1 MTFSV
6 YKTLTY
12 SCHVNDKK
20 SDMMNKFC
28 SSMKLPPPP
37 LQIVINFD
45 GFILTK
51 NFSSSIIEIPLYSH
65 VPLSSIIFF
74 CCGTIDEILEHL
86 FVQYM
91 FVEPEKRDTTLIQ
104 KMTTKF
110 DAAISHVEKLLRD
123 RKFVCGEE

>member
-1 MTFSV
+1 MI
-6 YKTLTY
+6 KT
-12 SCHVNDKK
+12 V
-20 SDMMNKFC
+20 MMNKTC
-28 SSMKLPPPP
+28 SLMKLPPPSKN
-37 LQIVINFD
+37 VINVD
-45 GFILTK
+45 GFIPTK
-51 NFSSSIIEIPLYSH
+51 NFSSSVMEIH
-65 VPLSSIIFF
+65 IFPLSSIIFF

-86 FVQYM
+86 FVQWM